1 MGIPINI
8 AKNLILCI
16 TGSIAAQKAVM
27 LAGLLLENYN
37 VKIILSKAAENFI
50 SKNDFTNLKI
60 PVHTNNEL
68 YDDDMLH
75 IQLAKESDIILIAP
89 ATANIIAKIANG
101 FADCLISTVCLATN
115 ASIKISPAM
124 NQQMWNNSFV
134 QENVE
139 KLEQNGVEIIG
150 PAFGQQACG
159 DVGYGRM
166 LEPKEITD
174 HLIQQPSSK
183 RFIGKKVCI
192 TAGGTIEK
200 IDPVRYISNFS
211 SGKMGY
217 ELAYVAQ
224 KMGAR
229 VDLVLANSNVKI
241 TNSQINVIRVES
253 ADGMYKAAQ
262 KSLKNSDIFIGAA
275 AVADYK
281 VKNISKQKI
290 KKSDESINISL
301 IKNID
306 IISTLKNEF
315 PKVFFIGFAA
325 ETENLLEN
333 AKAKLQKKNLDMLVA
348 NDVSSGKVFNSD
360 ESEVYILTPNSSV
373 KHIRGSSKQ
382 KIAGEIYT
390 YLLSLMDRN

>member
-1 MGIPINI
+1 VEKQNI
-8 AKNLILCI
+8 ILCI
-16 TGSIAAQKAVM
+16 TGSIAAQKAAM
-27 LAGLLLENYN
+27 LASILLESFN
-37 VKIILSKAAENFI
+37 VKIILSKAAENFV
-50 SKNDFTNLKI
+50 SKNDFKKLNIT
-60 PVHTNNEL
+60 VYTNNEL
-68 YDDDMLH
+68 YDDEMLH
-75 IQLAKESDIILIAP
+75 IHLAKEADIILIAP

-115 ASIKISPAM
+115 AIIKISPAM
-124 NQQMWNNSFV
+124 NQQMWSNSFV

-166 LEPKEITD
+166 LEPKEIAD
-174 HLIQQPSSK
+174 HLILKPLPQ

-217 ELAYVAQ
+217 ELADAAQ
-224 KMGAR
+224 KLGAKI
-229 VDLVLANSNVKI
+229 DLILANSNVKI
-241 TNSQINVIRVES
+241 TNSNINVIRVES
-253 ADGMYKAAQ
+253 ADEMYKAAQ
-262 KSLKNSDIFIGAA
+262 ESLKDSDIFIGAA

-281 VKNISKQKI
+281 VKEQSKQKI
-290 KKSDESINISL
+290 KKSDESINIPL

-306 IISTLKNEF
+306 IISTLRSEF

-333 AKAKLQKKNLDMLVA
+333 SKAKLEKKNLDMLIA
-348 NDVSSGKVFNSD
+348 NDVSDGKVFNSD
-360 ESEVYILTPNSSV
+360 ESEVYILTKNSSV
-373 KHIRGSSKQ
+373 EHIESSSKQ
-382 KIAGEIYT
+382 DIAQRILEHLNNLKT
-390 YLLSLMDRN
+390 